1 MLPLPPARREAHE
14 VLAIGARVHHPARGA
29 GTIKAILA
37 DGRRVISFDS
47 SAASR
52 RYSVHAL
59 HKLTSGETRAIQARM
74 LQIDWLR
81 KVSPLYLPYISP
93 ISPYFFPISPLNPPC
108 TSPISPQG
116 VGPGDDACEGCHR
129 REC

>member
-1 MLPLPPARREAHE
+1 M
-14 VLAIGARVHHPARGA
+14 LAIGSRVHHPGRGA

-81 KVSPLYLPYISP
+81 KVSPQATTPAKAATDAKGSSAPSVRPSAHSELSEGDVVPV
-93 ISPYFFPISPLNPPC
+93 NPNP
-108 TSPISPQG
+108 
-116 VGPGDDACEGCHR
+116 R
-129 REC
+129 R